1 MLNCF
6 ACTLSASVQSFHCA
20 CDFAACEAKELEE
33 KESAG
38 KHVKMA
44 QLEVTFHHAEETEA
58 IHLYAQELVQAL
70 YTRAHTNYYFQSC
83 EK

>member
-1 MLNCF
+1 MRPKSWKRKSRLVD
-6 ACTLSASVQSFHCA
+6 ACAS
-20 CDFAACEAKELEE
+20 
-33 KESAG
+33 

-70 YTRAHTNYYFQSC
+70 YTRAHTNY
-83 EK
+83 